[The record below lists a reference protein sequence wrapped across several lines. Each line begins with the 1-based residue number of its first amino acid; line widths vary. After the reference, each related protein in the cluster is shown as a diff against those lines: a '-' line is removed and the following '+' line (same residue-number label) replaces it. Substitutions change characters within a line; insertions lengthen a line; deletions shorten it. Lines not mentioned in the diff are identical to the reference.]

1 MLKSVTL
8 SWLLQNPMR
17 SPDLAPAE
25 KTTKAAA
32 RIAIAGGSVEERR
45 GALRRAR
52 ALATSLLVLMLA
64 IFIATSIGVKQWPW
78 LAYVRAF
85 AEAGMIG
92 ACADWFAVVALFR
105 HPLGIPI
112 PHTAIVANSKE
123 RIGVAIGRF
132 MANNFLSPRVLA
144 ERIRNVDISGWAAR
158 WILRGDNAHNVAQ
171 RATTSLN
178 QALGALP
185 REDLNA
191 FLSSAVRGGIESVPA
206 SPFASRL
213 LSLLWAHGE
222 MQAVAEKLLAYASS
236 ALAKNR
242 EAIRSKVSRRT
253 SRLIPKW
260 IDGIVAD
267 KIIDGVTRILDEMRE
282 PNHPWRIEMT
292 STVEQL
298 IGDLATKPD
307 LIAKGEELKAKLLAT
322 PAVTGQ
328 IDALW
333 VRIENRLEAPQTQAQ
348 LTRVIERLLTN
359 IGQRI
364 QDDERLRTGIN
375 RWLRVAVLRTVAPR
389 RTEIAE
395 FIRNVVENWD
405 TDTLTERIEL
415 TVGRDL
421 QFIRINGTL
430 VGGLVGLVIFA
441 ISELF

>member
-1 MLKSVTL
+1 MTTK
-8 SWLLQNPMR
+8 
-17 SPDLAPAE
+17 AA
-25 KTTKAAA
+25 TKAAA
-32 RIAIAGGSVEERR
+32 RLAIAGGSVEERR
-45 GALRRAR
+45 RALRRAR
-52 ALATSLLVLMLA
+52 ALATSLLVLMLV
-64 IFIATSIGVKQWPW
+64 IFVATSIGMKHWPW
-78 LAYVRAF
+78 LAYIRAF

-123 RIGVAIGRF
+123 RIGIAIGRF

-144 ERIRNVDISGWAAR
+144 ERIRDVDISGWAAR
-158 WILRGDNAHNVAQ
+158 WILRGDNASNVAQ
-171 RATTSLN
+171 RATSSLN

-191 FLSSAVRGGIESVPA
+191 FLSGAVRGGIENIPA
-206 SPFASRL
+206 SPFASKV

-222 MQAVAEKLLAYASS
+222 MQALAEKLLAYASA

-242 EAIRSKVSRRT
+242 EAIRAKVSRRT

-260 IDGIVAD
+260 IDGMVAD

-298 IGDLATKPD
+298 IGDLATKPEM
-307 LIAKGEELKAKLLAT
+307 IEKGEELKTTLLAT

-333 VRIENRLEAPQTQAQ
+333 VSIETRLEAPETQAQ
-348 LTRVIERLLTN
+348 LARMIERVLTG

-364 QDDERLRTGIN
+364 QDDERLRDGIN

-389 RTEIAE
+389 RTEIAG

-405 TDTLTERIEL
+405 TETLTERIEL

-421 QFIRINGTL
+421 QFIRINGTI
-430 VGGLVGLVIFA
+430 VGGLVGLLIFTIA
-441 ISELF
+441 GLF

>member
-1 MLKSVTL
+1 
-8 SWLLQNPMR
+8 
-17 SPDLAPAE
+17 
-25 KTTKAAA
+25 
-32 RIAIAGGSVEERR
+32 
-45 GALRRAR
+45 
-52 ALATSLLVLMLA
+52 
-64 IFIATSIGVKQWPW
+64 VKHWPW
-78 LAYVRAF
+78 LAYIRAF

-123 RIGVAIGRF
+123 RIGIAIGRF
-132 MANNFLSPRVLA
+132 MANNFLSPKVLA
-144 ERIRNVDISGWAAR
+144 ERMRDVDISGWAAR
-158 WILRGDNAHNVAQ
+158 WILRGDNANNIAQ
-171 RATTSLN
+171 RATSSLN
-178 QALGALP
+178 QALVALP

-191 FLSSAVRGGIESVPA
+191 FLSGAVRGGIENVPA
-206 SPFASRL
+206 SAFASRL

-222 MQAVAEKLLAYASS
+222 MQALAEKLLDWASTT
-236 ALAKNR
+236 LAKNR
-242 EAIRSKVSRRT
+242 ETIRNKVSRRT

-260 IDGIVAD
+260 IDGMVAD
-267 KIIDGVTRILDEMRE
+267 KIIDGVMRILDEMRE
-282 PNHPWRIEMT
+282 PSHPWRIEMT

-298 IGDLATKPD
+298 IGDLAVKPEM
-307 LIAKGEELKAKLLAT
+307 IEKGEELKAKLLAT
-322 PAVTGQ
+322 PAVTSQ

-359 IGQRI
+359 IGNRI
-364 QDDERLRTGIN
+364 QDDENLRDSIN

-405 TDTLTERIEL
+405 VETLTERIEL

-421 QFIRINGTL
+421 QFIRINGTI
-430 VGGLVGLVIFA
+430 VGGLVGLIIFVVTQ
-441 ISELF
+441 LF

>member
-1 MLKSVTL
+1 
-8 SWLLQNPMR
+8 MR
-17 SPDLAPAE
+17 SPDLAPPE
-25 KTTKAAA
+25 KPARAAA
-32 RIAIAGGSVEERR
+32 RLAIAGGSVDERR
-45 GALRRAR
+45 RALRRAR
-52 ALATSLLVLMLA
+52 TLATFLLVLMLA
-64 IFIATSIGVKQWPW
+64 IFIATSVGVKQWPW

-132 MANNFLSPRVLA
+132 TANNFLSPSVLA
-144 ERIRNVDISGWAAR
+144 ERIRDVDISGWAAR
-158 WILRGDNAHNVAQ
+158 WILRGDNAKNVAQ
-171 RATTSLN
+171 RTTSSLN
-178 QALGALP
+178 QALVALP

-191 FLSSAVRGGIESVPA
+191 FLSGAVRGGIENVPA
-206 SPFASRL
+206 APFASKV

-222 MQAVAEKLLAYASS
+222 MQALAEKLLDWASTT
-236 ALAKNR
+236 LGNNR
-242 EAIRSKVSRRT
+242 ETIRNKVSRRT

-260 IDGIVAD
+260 IDGVM
-267 KIIDGVTRILDEMRE
+267 RILDEMRE
-282 PNHPWRIEMT
+282 PSHPWRIEMT

-298 IGDLATKPD
+298 IGDLAVKPE
-307 LIAKGEELKAKLLAT
+307 LIEKGEELKAKLLAT
-322 PAVTGQ
+322 PAVTSQ

-333 VRIENRLEAPQTQAQ
+333 VRIENRLEAPETQAQ

-359 IGQRI
+359 IGNRI
-364 QDDERLRTGIN
+364 QDDENLRTGIN

-405 TDTLTERIEL
+405 VETLTERIEL

-421 QFIRINGTL
+421 QFIRINGTI
-430 VGGLVGLVIFA
+430 VGGLVGLIIFA
-441 ISELF
+441 VTQLF